1 MAHRRL
7 VGRLVHRDA
16 ADGLFDDLHPDLLA
30 AGADGRQRGALY
42 SGRAVADRRLL
53 HRVEAQPGHRHP
65 HDRALCRPGR
75 RRFRCDGGRGLL
87 VADDLP
93 LVRHRRHRLCP
104 GADPAAARKTPREAR
119 TEGRRAQACRGGP
132 SGGASRCSS
141 RISPSGRSSSTS
153 PRRRCRAGRPR
164 TGSRRSSPR
173 ASASRCRRPDRS
185 RPSPSPFRR
194 SWA

>member
-65 HDRALCRPGR
+65 HDWALCRPGR

-119 TEGRRAQACRGGP
+119 TEGRRAQARRGDRLAELCAALLEYRLLDDP
-132 SGGASRCSS
+132 L
-141 RISPSGRSSSTS
+141 TS

>member
-119 TEGRRAQACRGGP
+119 TEGRRAQACRGTVWR
-132 SGGASRCSS
+132 SFALLFSN
-141 RISPSGRSSSTS
+141 IAFWTILFYFASSSLPGWATKNWLPTLFS
-153 PRRRCRAGRPR
+153 ESLRIPMSQA
-164 TGSRRSSPR
+164 
-173 ASASRCRRPDRS
+173 DRS